1 MGGLLQFG
9 AANKSGCGSKPA
21 NLNHL
26 DAIPYR
32 RLPFMADALNDRR
45 KGFEEKFR
53 HDQDLQFKVSSR
65 RNKLLGLWLGER
77 FGLGGDKLAEYAS
90 SVVIADLAKPGDDDV
105 IGKVMADIKEHNV
118 AISDADVRAKL
129 AEFAVT
135 AKDQL
140 MAEQK

>member
-1 MGGLLQFG
+1 
-9 AANKSGCGSKPA
+9 
-21 NLNHL
+21 
-26 DAIPYR
+26 
-32 RLPFMADALNDRR
+32 MADALNDRR

-53 HDQDLQFKVSSR
+53 LDQDLQFKVSSR

-90 SVVIADLAKPGDDDV
+90 SVVIADLAKPGDEDV

-118 AISDADVRAKL
+118 AISDADIRAKL
-129 AEFAVT
+129 AELAVT
-135 AKDQL
+135 AKDQI

>member
-1 MGGLLQFG
+1 
-9 AANKSGCGSKPA
+9 
-21 NLNHL
+21 
-26 DAIPYR
+26 
-32 RLPFMADALNDRR
+32 MADALNDRR